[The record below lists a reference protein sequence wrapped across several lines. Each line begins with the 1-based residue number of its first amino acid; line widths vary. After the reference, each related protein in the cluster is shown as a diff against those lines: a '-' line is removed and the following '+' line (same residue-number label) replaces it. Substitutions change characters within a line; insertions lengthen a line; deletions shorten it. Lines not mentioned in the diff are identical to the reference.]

1 MTLTVRWTRRA
12 LARLDEIGAHIAKN
26 SPAAAGR
33 TVALLAAGA
42 ASLRAQPM
50 LGRPGR
56 IEGTRELVVT
66 RTRYLIAYRV
76 HDQDVE
82 ILTVLH
88 GAQAWPE
95 RL

>member
-1 MTLTVRWTRRA
+1 MTLTIRWTRRA
-12 LARLDEIGAHIAKN
+12 LARLDEIGAYIAEDN
-26 SPAAAGR
+26 PAAARR

-42 ASLRAQPM
+42 SGLGAQPM

-56 IEGTRELVVT
+56 LEGTRELVVT

-76 HDQDVE
+76 HNHDVE

-88 GAQAWPE
+88 GAQEWPDQM
-95 RL
+95 